1 MKMPEPVSS
10 ALNAVN
16 QTLDAITRFAKL
28 ERVLAVVCLMT
39 PLLLIASDDGVQPI
53 RESISHYFSMKQN
66 QLYYFPLTMLAM
78 LFIVNGVVKEKSRY
92 NTLLGTAL
100 AGVILLNREAFPALH
115 KVFAVLFFGG
125 NGAVILLFTSK
136 KERWFKVTLVGVIA
150 FTMIAHFVLG
160 WISLFWAEWIS
171 FGVIALHYIL
181 ESLGRID

>member
-1 MKMPEPVSS
+1 MKLPEPVSS
-10 ALNAVN
+10 ALNAVD
-16 QTLDAITRFAKL
+16 QTLDSITRFAKL
-28 ERVLAVVCLMT
+28 ERVVAVICLMT
-39 PLLLIASDDGVQPI
+39 PVLLIYFDTPGEPI
-53 RESISHYFSMKQN
+53 RESISHYYAMTQN

-78 LFIVNGVVKEKSRY
+78 LFIVNGVVKDKSRY
-92 NTLLGTAL
+92 NTLLGVAL
-100 AGVILLNREAFPALH
+100 GGVILLNRDAFPITH

-125 NGAVILLFTSK
+125 NGAVILLFTSR

-150 FTMIAHFVLG
+150 LTMIAHFALD